1 MNSKRKSRSVTP
13 KKRGQLSSASPARA
27 RSRGASPSC
36 KVDAE
41 SGRKIKLELINKAL
55 LSDPVDVATLR
66 KLAISHGGLLT
77 DDIRRKAWPKLL
89 NVNIFEIPSKPDA
102 DVTSH
107 RDYHQVVLDVNRSLR
122 RFPPG
127 MRDDQREVL
136 QEQLINIIVRV
147 LLRNPQLHYY
157 QGYHDI
163 CITFLLVVGQDISF
177 ALIEQL
183 STHHLR
189 DFMDSTMDSTKHML
203 NYLLP
208 IIGKANPELK
218 EFMER
223 SDVGTIF
230 ALAWLITWYGHV
242 LSDFRSVV
250 RLYDFF
256 LACHPLMPVYLSSA
270 IVLHREKEVLAGD
283 CEMTY
288 VHSLLSKIPQDLPFE
303 HLISRAGDLFVQ
315 YPPSA
320 LAKEAQLQYK
330 QSSTLSKHGE
340 FEKTSLNQR
349 PDTVLKQRRKQLAE
363 RRNQLTPNGIDQKD
377 HSAIVKVAVWA
388 LTASVGAALFA
399 VLNTAAE
406 WM

>member
-1 MNSKRKSRSVTP
+1 MNSTRKSRTLT
-13 KKRGQLSSASPARA
+13 KKKPSDHLSPAT
-27 RSRGASPSC
+27 RGASPC
-36 KVDAE
+36 KIDGD
-41 SGRKIKLELINKAL
+41 SGRKIKLAAIHKAL

-66 KLAISHGGLLT
+66 KLAISHGGLLN
-77 DDIRRKAWPKLL
+77 DELRRKAWPKLL
-89 NVNIFEIPSKPDA
+89 NVNVFEIPPKPDA

-127 MRDDQREVL
+127 MRNDQREVL
-136 QEQLINIIVRV
+136 QEQLINVIVRV
-147 LLRNPQLHYY
+147 LLRNKQLHYY

-163 CITFLLVVGQDISF
+163 CVTFLLVVGQDLAF
-177 ALIEQL
+177 ALIEKL

-189 DFMDSTMDSTKHML
+189 DFMDRTMDSTKHIL

-208 IIGKANPELK
+208 IIGKANPELR
-218 EFMER
+218 EFMDR
-223 SDVGTIF
+223 STVGTVF

-256 LACHPLMPVYLSSA
+256 LACHPLMPVYLAAA
-270 IVLHREKEVLAGD
+270 IVLHRETEVLSGE

-303 HLISRAGDLFVQ
+303 NLISRAGDLFVQ
-315 YPPSA
+315 YPPTA
-320 LAKEAQLQYK
+320 LAKEARLQYK
-330 QSSTLSKHGE
+330 QSSTLSKHDE
-340 FEKTSLNQR
+340 FEQTSLRQR
-349 PDTVLKQRRKQLAE
+349 PDTILRQRKKGKLTTSQLKDINKKE
-363 RRNQLTPNGIDQKD
+363 
-377 HSAIVKVAVWA
+377 HSPVVKVAIWA
-388 LTASVGAALFA
+388 ITASVGAALFA

>member
-1 MNSKRKSRSVTP
+1 MTQSMNSKRKSRSANR
-13 KKRGQLSSASPARA
+13 KKSGTLSPVERIRAASPA
-27 RSRGASPSC
+27 
-36 KVDAE
+36 KVDPE
-41 SGRKIKLELINKAL
+41 SGRKTKLATIHKAL

-89 NVNIFEIPSKPDA
+89 NVNVFEIPSKPDA

-107 RDYHQVVLDVNRSLR
+107 RDYHQVVLDVNRSLK

-147 LLRNPQLHYY
+147 LLRNPPLHYY

-163 CITFLLVVGQDISF
+163 CVTFLLVVGQDLSF
-177 ALIEQL
+177 ALIDKL

-208 IIGKANPELK
+208 IIGKANPALK
-218 EFMER
+218 DFMEK

-242 LSDFRSVV
+242 LNDFRSVV

-256 LACHPLMPVYLSSA
+256 LACHPLMPVYLAAA
-270 IVLHREKEVLAGD
+270 IVLYREDEVLAGD

-303 HLISRAGDLFVQ
+303 NLISRAGDLFVQ

-320 LAKEAQLQYK
+320 LAKEAQLLYK
-330 QSSTLSKHGE
+330 QSATLSKHGE
-340 FEKTSLNQR
+340 FEETSLSQR
-349 PDTVLKQRRKQLAE
+349 PDTVLRRRQRQLAE
-363 RRNQLTPNGIDQKD
+363 RRNKLSPNGLDQED
-377 HSAIVKVAVWA
+377 QSAIVKVAFWA